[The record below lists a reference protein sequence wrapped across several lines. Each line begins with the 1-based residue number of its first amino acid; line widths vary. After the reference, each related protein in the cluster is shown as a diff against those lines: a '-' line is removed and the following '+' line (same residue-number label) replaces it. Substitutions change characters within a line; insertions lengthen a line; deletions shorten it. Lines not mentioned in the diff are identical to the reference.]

1 MVFPLKHLD
10 LVGTGRR
17 LHCGRE
23 KQKSRDPC
31 VCKHFGHVTANQS
44 RPLQSVYRGAG
55 GIIDRGVNMDWGGIF
70 HFQW

>member
-31 VCKHFGHVTANQS
+31 VCKHFGHVTANHS
-44 RPLQSVYRGAG
+44 RPLQSVYSDLYSPQPFPRGRMRPEGRMA
-55 GIIDRGVNMDWGGIF
+55 
-70 HFQW
+70 

>member
-44 RPLQSVYRGAG
+44 RPLQSVY
-55 GIIDRGVNMDWGGIF
+55 IWNIHFWGSE
-70 HFQW
+70 H

>member
-31 VCKHFGHVTANQS
+31 VCKHFGHVTANHS
-44 RPLQSVYRGAG
+44 RPLQSVYTLKLCGNSHSYLKSNFG
-55 GIIDRGVNMDWGGIF
+55 
-70 HFQW
+70 